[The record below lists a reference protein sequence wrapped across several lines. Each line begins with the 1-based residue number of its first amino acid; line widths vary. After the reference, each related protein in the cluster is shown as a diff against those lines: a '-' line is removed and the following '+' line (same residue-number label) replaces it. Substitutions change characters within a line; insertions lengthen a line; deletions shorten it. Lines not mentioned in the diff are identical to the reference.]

1 MICWAMTRVPIR
13 GWSEHGNQHPTSNIQ
28 HPTSNIQ
35 RPTSNA
41 QRKLRRPPL
50 PGTVGIGF
58 SDLTRLLIQLLE
70 LRYEH

>member
-13 GWSEHGNQHPTSNIQ
+13 GWSEHGNQ

-50 PGTVGIGF
+50 PGTVGSGF